1 MKNHLNHKILLQNHQ
16 EVQVL
21 AAVELEVQDP
31 LHQVVEI
38 QVHQNNFISAKLSKT
53 QNTDKKGSEILICL
67 EVRKESCRKI

>member
-1 MKNHLNHKILLQNHQ
+1 M
-16 EVQVL
+16 
-21 AAVELEVQDP
+21 ELEVQDP